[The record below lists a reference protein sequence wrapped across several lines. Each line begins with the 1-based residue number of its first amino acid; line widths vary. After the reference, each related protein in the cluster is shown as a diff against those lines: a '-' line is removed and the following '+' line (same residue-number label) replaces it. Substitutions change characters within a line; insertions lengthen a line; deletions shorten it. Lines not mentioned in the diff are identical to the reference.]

1 MSLYIV
7 NYVEKMLRRANY
19 EFDAQ
24 TNSWCASVDDLPG
37 VYAQADSVEE
47 VTTELAEVIEE
58 YVLVS
63 MQEGHPFGITVDQ
76 FNLLGLMEASVSD
89 YHFE

>member
-1 MSLYIV
+1 MNLYIV

-19 EFDAQ
+19 EFDER

-37 VYAQADSVEE
+37 EYAQADWVEE
-47 VTTELAEVIEE
+47 VRTELAEVIEE

-63 MQEGHPFGITVDQ
+63 LQGKSPFTRI
-76 FNLLGLMEASVSD
+76 S
-89 YHFE
+89 